1 MERANVDDDS
11 AGTSKILSV
20 HHLTARGASAVAD
33 AIGEWVA
40 ARRVSGGESRL
51 AEHLTLLDERSKQRV
66 WHHLSAALLARQEL
80 SRGSLERV
88 EWNLAVGAADVARAG
103 DWVQPELLTATTAVQ
118 VVRKAELEAV
128 TTAKSGEGALTVTAG
143 ALALAS
149 KGAAH
154 GADID
159 ASLGHGYHLTLALAG
174 ARSSPTKC
182 RMNAVA
188 RLLFAALLLPAL
200 AVGCSKSEPTSTA
213 PATPDAAPS
222 APLQAGT
229 PAPDVTFALSSGE
242 KLPLRDLQG
251 KAVVVYFYPKDD
263 TPGCTVEA
271 QEIRDLYEE
280 LKGTG
285 ATVIGVSTD
294 AADSHRAFAEKHGL
308 PFGLATDEGGLLSKA
323 FGVPMKNGRSSR
335 VSFVVGADGRIKRT
349 FPQVTPKGHAAELL
363 AAVKS

>member
-1 MERANVDDDS
+1 
-11 AGTSKILSV
+11 
-20 HHLTARGASAVAD
+20 
-33 AIGEWVA
+33 
-40 ARRVSGGESRL
+40 
-51 AEHLTLLDERSKQRV
+51 
-66 WHHLSAALLARQEL
+66 
-80 SRGSLERV
+80 
-88 EWNLAVGAADVARAG
+88 
-103 DWVQPELLTATTAVQ
+103 
-118 VVRKAELEAV
+118 
-128 TTAKSGEGALTVTAG
+128 
-143 ALALAS
+143 
-149 KGAAH
+149 
-154 GADID
+154 
-159 ASLGHGYHLTLALAG
+159 
-174 ARSSPTKC
+174 
-182 RMNAVA
+182 MNAVA